1 MESVGEVPGAP
12 SSAPPDVPAQGER
25 LKRAGCMEWVRRKPL
40 SMRSVIVAEELE
52 CVSPKRGVFTAC
64 DPGVFFV
71 VGVPVISGC
80 GGGCVLR
87 AGWNH
92 VVAPRIGDGG
102 VDATV
107 ILMRCALMQRG
118 PDATF
123 PDATC
128 PDTSCPNVH
137 AGGASSSTTLAIPIT
152 NIVPA
157 GLRMLLQHAL
167 MQCALSV

>member
-1 MESVGEVPGAP
+1 MAANVRFTQPLFTRAVLLSIRPRRVNRASAQNTMESVGEVPGAA

-87 AGWNH
+87 AGWNR

-102 VDATV
+102 RRRDSHPDA
-107 ILMRCALMQRG
+107 MC
-118 PDATF
+118 PDATG
-123 PDATC
+123 P
-128 PDTSCPNVH
+128 
-137 AGGASSSTTLAIPIT
+137 
-152 NIVPA
+152 
-157 GLRMLLQHAL
+157 
-167 MQCALSV
+167 